1 MTVECTV
8 QDHLG
13 LIWLKRAKALH
24 ALTLPMIDT
33 MTTHLL
39 QWQQNPDIHAVVIQ
53 AEPSKAFCAGGDI
66 RQIHES
72 RGAFSRQLNFF
83 EREYRLNQLIHDF
96 PKPYVALMDGITMG
110 GGVGISLHGSHC
122 VAGEHFTFAMPE
134 TGIGFF
140 PDIGASHILAQCP
153 GQFGFYLGLSG
164 DQISVKDALGLNL
177 VSAMV
182 AGANFPKLVE
192 ALLQANLRENA
203 HQVVSDCIQKFVEP
217 SPTSSLL
224 KKQEGI
230 DSCFVADSM
239 ERIFERLSQ
248 RKEAWFQ
255 DLQQRLASKSP
266 LSLKVTLQ
274 QLRTTKTKNLAACL
288 KIDGR
293 LVRHFLQDHDLYEG
307 VRAAIIDKD
316 KRPFWEPQT
325 LRDVTPMLVNRYF
338 EMI

>member
-1 MTVECTV
+1 MSVDCSI
-8 QDHLG
+8 QGKIGFIL
-13 LIWLKRAKALH
+13 LQRPKALH

-33 MTTHLL
+33 MTSHLL
-39 QWQQNPDIHAVVIQ
+39 QWQKNPDVHAVIIQ
-53 AEPSKAFCAGGDI
+53 AESSKAFCAGGDI
-66 RQIHES
+66 RQIYET
-72 RGAFSRQLNFF
+72 RNKFAEQLNFF

-96 PKPYVALMDGITMG
+96 PKPYIALMNGITMG
-110 GGVGISLHGSHC
+110 GGVGISLHGSHR

-140 PDIGASHILAQCP
+140 PDIGSSHILAQCP

-164 DQISVKDALGLNL
+164 DQIPVKDALELNL
-177 VSAMV
+177 VTDMV
-182 AGANFPKLVE
+182 HGEDFSKLVDT
-192 ALLQANLRENA
+192 LLKTDLSQNA
-203 HQVVSDCIQKFVEP
+203 HQVVSDCIQMFADK
-217 SPTSSLL
+217 SLSSGLL

-230 DSCFVADSM
+230 DECFFADNMDRIM
-239 ERIFERLSQ
+239 ERLAH

-255 DLQQRLASKSP
+255 DLHQRLNGKSP

-274 QLRTTKTKNLAACL
+274 QLRLAKSKNLSACL
-288 KIDGR
+288 DMDGR

-316 KRPFWEPQT
+316 KQPRWQPM
-325 LRDVTPMLVNRYF
+325 LLSDVTPMMVNRYF